1 VCIIREDSG
10 GCLPVA
16 ILETDGEKVDIDDV
30 ENENHLI
37 VF

>member
-1 VCIIREDSG
+1 MCITREDGG
-10 GCLPVA
+10 GCLPVS
-16 ILETDGEKVDIDDV
+16 ILETAGEKVDIDDV